1 MMANIIDD
9 KSKSKAVTDFLSHI
23 ERLRQTGHV
32 DYLDAILHFCE
43 KENLEIDTVA
53 KFVRNN
59 AILKAKVQEEAES
72 LNIIEKTTRLPIDDD
87 DTV

>member
-1 MMANIIDD
+1 MMVDIVDD
-9 KSKSKAVTDFLSHI
+9 KSKSRAVTEFLTHI
-23 ERLRQTGHV
+23 EQLRRTGHV

-43 KENLEIDTVA
+43 KENLEIETVA
-53 KFVRNN
+53 RFVRNN

-87 DTV
+87 DSI